1 MDQESR
7 DPDFL
12 KRLRT
17 LIASYL
23 ESHEP
28 LDAFASHFADLWKE
42 MTAAV
47 ATGQLDPSVVARLRR
62 EATLLRAS
70 RSVRPEDAR
79 RIQDLIAAGLSRM
92 TDGDQGAA

>member
-1 MDQESR
+1 MDQQNR

-28 LDAFASHFADLWKE
+28 LDAFASHFANLWKE
-42 MTAAV
+42 MSAAV
-47 ATGQLDPSVVARLRR
+47 ATGQLDPSVAARLRR

-70 RSVRPEDAR
+70 RNVRPEDAR
-79 RIQDLIAAGLSRM
+79 RIRDLIAAGLSKVAE
-92 TDGDQGAA
+92 DDKGAA

>member
-1 MDQESR
+1 MDQQSR

-23 ESHEP
+23 ESQEP
-28 LDAFASHFADLWKE
+28 LDVFATHFADLWRE

-47 ATGQLDPSVVARLRR
+47 ATGRLDPSVVARLRR

-70 RSVRPEDAR
+70 RRARPEDAR
-79 RIQDLIAAGLSRM
+79 RIQDLIAAGLSRVA
-92 TDGDQGAA
+92 GDDKGAA